1 MAKKTDHYSFGDDTD
16 DFNWDD
22 GGFDDHSPAES
33 KGRSPIRTLVGSF
46 TSGVAGAAKNT
57 DTQRRFIKEALPDG
71 YVDTYDGA
79 LTAAQGI
86 KDVYREAGNELRKV
100 NDETKA
106 AVRKVLP
113 HVRAALP
120 KGIGNRLE
128 RYAGQDRS
136 RVEKT
141 DHESAQISFE
151 LDSLFKSS
159 NIDQSTKRKLE
170 ETPIKTTRDA
180 VEMTESIVSNKL
192 QMNLVDGVNKLVKL
206 ANSRTNYFNDIGAKL
221 ERKKIELGYRQLFA
235 QNKMLDTLQQT
246 LAYQQSAFK
255 DIIHNTALPDLV
267 KQDQNEVFHDITRR
281 NFYGKVAEPVTN
293 SLSGFIHTMTGKA
306 KEKFKETSSDFTQ
319 NLSMGAD
326 AIELYFEMKQLEAE
340 LADLDMDGSAQ
351 LTPEQVSKA
360 ERLRYL
366 NQALEA
372 GGSMA
377 GGKFTQWASRKG
389 AAAIKKKWGDNEQ
402 VQRIGLAGKNI
413 VNNAGGYGKAMLN
426 DLYGLGPLGKFFEFI
441 GMDAYDMTKSQSNV
455 LQRSNIDG
463 LRQRATY
470 TYKTERTI
478 NTVIPGY
485 LAMILNEIRVW
496 RTGDGSLEPVEYD
509 WERDTFS
516 DRGAKRSRILDR
528 VFDDG
533 TIKHAR
539 ASGRDLM
546 STLNKGA
553 SAELSPKAQE
563 EILKY
568 AFKQASRGELFNLR
582 DLLSY
587 DSGLDPEVDQE
598 VRDWLKN
605 ELDISEMDVH
615 LESGNNTALKTLKA
629 DAKASLRYQR
639 KRDELTSSFATLA
652 NGLPNDFAKALDV
665 TKQEDIQMLRELG
678 LAIETSPG
686 VWEYNVEEL
695 NRRLFG
701 ADVGPSKPTRPGAPQ
716 LPTFNLG
723 GAPSAPDR
731 NEELLK
737 AVKANAEYLKE
748 MSSYSGI
755 TNDKLTEIIKL
766 IENGQRDA
774 KRESLRNR
782 TNQRRRDT
790 GPFEPRHRNFYGG
803 GWTGEGGKHE
813 LAGFTHKGEVV
824 WSKEDVA
831 RGGGVEAVEAMRL
844 GKLQGYASGGIS
856 GGRSKKAY
864 RHYSEHLVDSNES
877 TSEKIVKTLIE
888 QFGETHKRIDKSNEN
903 LDELIGVVASGIMPM
918 EALKFAGF
926 KGRSWMGKAWNWSKA
941 GVGKAA
947 GWGKDLASMPFKATG
962 AIARGGMNV
971 LGALAGTKDRL
982 VSVGDDIKS
991 KAVDLYIQGSD
1002 RVALAA
1008 KDIKSRTLIDVNTGL
1023 IIEKIGD
1030 ITGEVKDQAGN
1041 IVLRAEDFASGL
1053 FTMQPG
1059 STLPK
1064 LVAGG
1069 IKAVGSGAMKLLG
1082 AGRAVASLPFRMLS
1096 GARKLLTGAAKVL
1109 SRMPDIYV
1117 GGEARPRLIAS
1128 LLNNGGYIVAATGK
1142 PVMSIRDLMGEVR
1155 NLDGEVVL
1163 THEDLAKGL
1172 YDSKGKE
1179 IRLFRDKALDAAK
1192 KAMMLPIN
1200 MVSAAGKIA
1209 LAPLKLM
1216 TRGIGGVGGMLT
1228 GGKRA
1233 VSAVERTNAWLEHIY
1248 EILDKRL
1255 AKKDKVAGDAD
1266 GDGDRDG
1273 SAIDRLKEAAKLTPE
1288 DAEKKAIKEDKEKG
1302 GWWSKLL
1309 ALIGGGFMSIRSG
1322 AKNVIQWLRT
1332 IAILNGASKAGEAMQ
1347 GQGGGAGGRRR
1358 GGRMAGLGRGLAL
1371 GATLYGGYSMLNSA
1385 NAAEDMLSEPMV
1397 DPVTG
1402 MPTPSADG
1410 NEDPSLWD
1418 EYGGLATTLGAS
1430 VAAEGAYGAYRRRRN
1445 RQGGIDVDPS
1455 DALADGP
1462 DSRRDPRG
1470 RGRMGRMWDATKR
1483 GGRWLGSKFGRRG
1496 ATQAG
1501 GQAART
1507 IAGAAGRQVMWAGIR
1522 AGAVAAGSAIAGV
1535 LTAPVV
1541 IGAAAVAAIGIGGYL
1556 AYRYLTKDTNIT
1568 QNFRMNQYGFKEG
1581 DDKRC
1586 EALMQLE
1593 LMLLPHVSVSK
1604 DRPASLGRGVN
1615 VTQVAEL
1622 FSVDT
1627 ADRDQMYKMVT
1638 WFNMRFKPIFL
1649 GAVTSYYRLT
1659 GDKDIHAAD
1668 KKLTKDQKAKFLSDT
1683 HITGGGESNPYMI
1696 AGSPFADDDEVKLD
1710 YGDITSRYKDAVE
1723 EVDDLKDNGSSD
1735 APQSTSKASEPK
1747 KSWWQ
1752 STRDATAAWWKSTKE
1767 TVSNSSLGTGWKNFA
1782 AANVKL
1788 YEGAKELGSS
1798 AVESAKEGLSAAGDY
1813 ATNIIN
1819 KLSGKQ
1825 SEVQLSVYKSF
1836 LNAGF
1841 SKNQAMAL
1849 TAEVGRENDYNP
1861 KFVFGGHTDAAKDKN
1876 GRSISNLGFISWN
1889 RERRERL
1896 VERAR
1901 AAGVLVGPNNIAQSQ
1916 AGMDVMAKFVMEEM
1930 QGSYRKSMG
1939 DFLGNPNIDPE
1950 SAAAIVGK
1958 KYIGWAYGQTSLRG
1972 GGSFNW
1978 KEHDAKRRGH
1988 LNALKKQLG
1997 NDTGAAPAEAAPAES
2012 KAAGGS
2018 GNSGGKAFVPY
2029 RNAGA
2034 AQASAA
2040 GSKTPQI
2047 AGDSVQSAVNK
2058 ATGGSAANTSNRVD
2072 MVGSAQVSKL
2082 DAKLVEIGKKYT
2094 RLVKGVDVSGMN
2106 SSFMQ
2111 LFYAMVGEY
2120 YRSTGRGVQVNSA
2133 FRSVAKQKGM
2143 YDEYL
2148 ARRRRPPVV
2157 APPGRSRH
2165 NSGVAI
2171 DINSADANSLNSM
2184 GLLKKYR
2191 FHRPVKGEAWHL
2203 ENLAFSKANDT
2214 QQVID
2219 KDTKNSASKESS
2231 AAKSTVTAK
2240 RAAPAP
2246 EAAIIK
2252 TATPPEGSVRGSL
2265 NSDDVT
2271 RTLND
2276 NRVSGSSNPVRDMAQ
2291 SKQAATTAR
2300 EREQKRAD
2308 AITTAQDMHLKLIE
2322 GTNTRLDAIIALL
2335 KESQKAKATEQPNQQ
2350 PQQPVN
2356 MAQGQQM
2363 AMNQVRSQPSTVNDP
2378 ISMKK
2383 LLLS

>member
-16 DFNWDD
+16 DFKWDD

-113 HVRAALP
+113 HVKAALP

-136 RVEKT
+136 KMAQT
-141 DHESAQISFE
+141 DHESSQINFE

-159 NIDQSTKRKLE
+159 HVDASTKRKLE
-170 ETPIKTTRDA
+170 ETPIKSTSDA
-180 VEMTESIVSNKL
+180 VEMTENIVSNKL
-192 QMNLVDGVNKLVKL
+192 QMNVVDGVNKLVKL

-306 KEKFKETSSDFTQ
+306 KEKFKQASGDFTQ

-340 LADLDMDGSAQ
+340 LADLDLDGSAAQ
-351 LTPEQVSKA
+351 LTPEQVQKA

-366 NQALEA
+366 NQAIEA

-377 GGKFTQWASRKG
+377 GGMFTQWASRKG
-389 AAAIKKKWGDNEQ
+389 AAAIKKNWGDNEQ

-441 GMDAYDMTKSQSNV
+441 GMDAYDMTSSQSNT
-455 LQRSNIDG
+455 LQRSNIDN

-485 LAMILNEIRVW
+485 LSMILNEIRVW
-496 RTGDGSLEPVEYD
+496 RTGDASLEPIEYD

-516 DRGAKRSRILDR
+516 DRGAKRTRILER
-528 VFDDG
+528 VFDDNS
-533 TIKHAR
+533 IKHAR

-553 SAELSPKAQE
+553 STELSAKAQE

-582 DLLSY
+582 DLLDY
-587 DSGLDPEVDQE
+587 DSGIDPEVDQE

-605 ELDISEMDVH
+605 ELDISEMDIH
-615 LESGNNTALKTLKA
+615 MESGNNTGFKSLKA

-665 TKQEDIQMLRELG
+665 TKQEDLQMLRELG
-678 LAIETSPG
+678 LAVETSPG

-701 ADVGPSKPTRPGAPQ
+701 ADVGPNKPKRPAAPNM
-716 LPTFNLG
+716 PTFNLG
-723 GAPSAPDR
+723 GAPSVSDR
-731 NEELLK
+731 NEDLIK
-737 AVKANAEYLKE
+737 AIKGNAEYLKE
-748 MSSYSGI
+748 MSSYAGT
-755 TNDKLTEIIKL
+755 TNDKLTEIITL
-766 IENGQRDA
+766 IETGQRDA
-774 KRESLRNR
+774 KRESARDRANA
-782 TNQRRRDT
+782 RRRGT
-790 GPFEPRHRNFYGG
+790 EPFEPRRRNFFTG

-831 RGGGVEAVEAMRL
+831 RSGGVEAVEAMRL
-844 GKLQGYASGGIS
+844 GKLQGYASGGIA
-856 GGRSKKAY
+856 GGRPKKAY

-877 TSEKIVKTLIE
+877 TSEKIIKTLVE

-903 LDELIGVVASGIMPM
+903 LDELIGIVASGVMPM

-926 KGRSWMGKAWNWSKA
+926 KSRSWMGKAWDWSKA
-941 GVGKAA
+941 GVSKAA
-947 GWGKDLASMPFKATG
+947 GWSGSLATMPFKATA
-962 AIARGGMNV
+962 AIGRGGMNV
-971 LGALAGTKDRL
+971 LSALAGARDKL
-982 VSVGDDIKS
+982 VSVGNDVKS
-991 KAVDLYIQGSD
+991 KVMDLYVQGSD

-1041 IVLRAEDFASGL
+1041 TVLRAEDFASGL
-1053 FTMQPG
+1053 FTLQPG
-1059 STLPK
+1059 STVPK
-1064 LVAGG
+1064 LIAGG
-1069 IKAVGSGAMKLLG
+1069 IKAVGKGAAKLLG
-1082 AGRAVASLPFRMLS
+1082 AGQYAATLPFRVLS
-1096 GARKLLTGAAKVL
+1096 GARKLFTGASKIL

-1117 GGEARPRLIAS
+1117 AGEAHPRLLAS

-1209 LAPLKLM
+1209 LAPLKLV
-1216 TRGIGGVGGMLT
+1216 TKGIGGVGGMLT

-1248 EILDKRL
+1248 DILDQRL
-1255 AKKDKVAGDAD
+1255 DKKMKVAGDVD

-1288 DAEKKAIKEDKEKG
+1288 AAEKKAVKEDKEKG

-1309 ALIGGGFMSIRSG
+1309 TLIGGGFMSIRAG

-1347 GQGGGAGGRRR
+1347 GPGGTGGRRG

-1385 NAAEDMLSEPMV
+1385 NAAEDMLSEPTV

-1402 MPTPSADG
+1402 MPTPSAG
-1410 NEDPSLWD
+1410 GEEDPSLWD
-1418 EYGGLATTLGAS
+1418 EYGGLATTIGAS
-1430 VAAEGAYGAYRRRRN
+1430 VAAEGAYGAYRNRRN
-1445 RQGGIDVDPS
+1445 RQGGIDLDPA
-1455 DALADGP
+1455 DAMVDGP
-1462 DSRRDPRG
+1462 DRRRGPRG

-1496 ATQAG
+1496 AAQAG

-1507 IAGAAGRQVMWAGIR
+1507 VAGAAGRQLMWAGLR

-1535 LTAPVV
+1535 LSAPVV
-1541 IGAAAVAAIGIGGYL
+1541 IGAAAVAAIGVGGYL
-1556 AYRYLTKDTNIT
+1556 AYRYFTKETNII

-1604 DRPASLGRGVN
+1604 DRPATLGRGVN

-1627 ADRDQMYKMVT
+1627 ADRDQMHKMIT

-1659 GDKDIHAAD
+1659 GDKNIHSAD
-1668 KKLTKDQKAKFLSDT
+1668 KKLTKDQKAKLLSDS
-1683 HITGGGESNPYMI
+1683 HITGGGGTNPYMV
-1696 AGSPFADDDEVKLD
+1696 AASPFADDDEVKLD
-1710 YGDITSRYKDAVE
+1710 YGDITGRYKDAVE
-1723 EVDDLKDNGSSD
+1723 DVDDLKDSGSSD
-1735 APQSTSKASEPK
+1735 APQSTSKANEPK
-1747 KSWWQ
+1747 KNWWQ

-1767 TVSNSSLGTGWKNFA
+1767 AVSNSSLGTGWKNFA

-1788 YEGAKELGSS
+1788 YEGAKEFGSS
-1798 AVESAKEGLSAAGDY
+1798 VVDSTKSGLSAAGDY
-1813 ATNIIN
+1813 ASNIIN

-1861 KFVFGGHTDAAKDKN
+1861 KHVFGGHTDAAKDKN

-1889 RERRERL
+1889 RERRDRL

-1901 AAGVLVGPNNIAQSQ
+1901 AAGVLTGPNSIAQSQ

-1958 KYIGWAYGQTSLRG
+1958 KYIGWAYGQNSLRG

-1997 NDTGAAPAEAAPAES
+1997 NDAGAAPAES

-2034 AQASAA
+2034 AQTSAA
-2040 GSKTPQI
+2040 ASKTPQI
-2047 AGDSVQSAVNK
+2047 AGGSVQNAVNK
-2058 ATGGSAANTSNRVD
+2058 ATGGSAANASSRVD
-2072 MVGSAQVSKL
+2072 MVGAAQVSRL
-2082 DAKLVEIGKKYT
+2082 DAKLVEIGKKNT
-2094 RLVKGVDVSGMN
+2094 RLVKGVDMSGMN
-2106 SSFMQ
+2106 ASFMQ

-2120 YRSTGRGVQVNSA
+2120 FRATGRGVQVNSA
-2133 FRSVAKQKGM
+2133 FRSVAKQKAM
-2143 YDEYL
+2143 YDEFI
-2148 ARRRRPPVV
+2148 ARGRRPPVV
-2157 APPGRSRH
+2157 APPGNSRH

-2214 QQVID
+2214 QRVID
-2219 KDTKNSASKESS
+2219 KDTKNSASKEAG

-2246 EAAIIK
+2246 ESAIIR
-2252 TATPPEGSVRGSL
+2252 TVIPPEGSVRGSL

-2276 NRVSGSSNPVRDMAQ
+2276 SRVSGSSNPLRDMAQ
-2291 SKQAATTAR
+2291 SQQAAKTVQ
-2300 EREQKRAD
+2300 EREQKRAV
-2308 AITTAQDMHLKLIE
+2308 AIASAQEAHLKLIE
-2322 GTNTRLDAIIALL
+2322 GTNSRLDTIIALL
-2335 KESQKAKATEQPNQQ
+2335 KESQKAKASEQSTQQ
-2350 PQQPVN
+2350 QQQPVN